1 MKRGMKMRSTHLTTG
16 YSACKDKSKSNN
28 NNSNNISIN
37 SNTSNIITTQQSS
50 TASLED
56 KPLNL
61 SSSKVLHTSNQ
72 QIIDHFI
79 DKWLGSSSTGNYN
92 KEQNQKSEEKN

>member
-1 MKRGMKMRSTHLTTG
+1 MRSTHLTTG